1 MKFFNTEGPMK
12 VERHYC
18 IPPLTRWNLPE
29 ILTLI
34 DQQKYFVV
42 HAPRQTGKTTCLLAL
57 QAYLNQQGAYR
68 AVYVNVEAAQ
78 AAREDVAAAM
88 AVIVYT
94 LAEQARVSLQDARL
108 ANQYAELTQR
118 VPVHAMLSAAFTEL
132 ALASETP
139 LVLLLDEIDSLIG
152 DTLISVLRQLREGY
166 PSRPQRFPQSV
177 ILCGVRDVR
186 DYRLRAD
193 DGKAVITGG
202 SAFNI
207 KAKSLRLGNFVQAE
221 IAALYQQHTQAT
233 GQPFDEAAIPYVIA
247 QTNGQPWLVNALAQE
262 VCFEMETGRD
272 RSRPITIEM
281 LAQAKESLILRR
293 DTHLDQLIDKLRE
306 PRIRR
311 VIEPILAG
319 ADATDALR
327 PDDVQYAVDLGLI
340 HQERNGAMR
349 IANAMYQEI
358 IPRELVWDLQS
369 GVTQQTVWYLTP
381 DKRLDMAKLL
391 QAFQE
396 FFREHAEHWIERFD
410 YKEAGPQLLLQAF
423 LQRIVN
429 GGGRVEREYGLG
441 RLRTDLLVLWPTPAG
456 MQKIVLELKL
466 LRKTLDKTI
475 EQGMMQT
482 AEYLDRTGTAEGHL
496 LIFDR
501 TPGKAWDEKIFCQ
514 EREHA
519 GHHIMIWGC

>member
-12 VERHYC
+12 PDIHYC

-34 DQQKYFVV
+34 EQQKYFVV

-57 QAYLNQQGAYR
+57 QKYLNQQGAYR

-88 AVIVYT
+88 AAIVYK
-94 LAEQARVSLQDARL
+94 LAEQARASLQDARL
-108 ANQYAELTQR
+108 ANQYTELTQR
-118 VPVHAMLSAAFTEL
+118 VPIHAMLSAAFTEL

-166 PSRPQRFPQSV
+166 PSRPARFPQSV

-186 DYRLRAD
+186 DYRLRTD

-207 KAKSLRLGNFVQAE
+207 KAKSLRLGNFSQDE
-221 IAALYQQHTQAT
+221 IAALYQQHTDAT
-233 GQPFDEAAIPYVIA
+233 GQAFAADVPAYVMA

-262 VCFEMETGRD
+262 VCFEMDAGRD
-272 RSRPITIEM
+272 RSRPISLEM
-281 LAQAKESLILRR
+281 IDQAKERLILRR

-311 VIEPILAG
+311 VIEPALTG
-319 ADATDALR
+319 LDATDSLR
-327 PDDVQYAVDLGLI
+327 PDDVQYAIDLGLI
-340 HQERNGAMR
+340 QQERNGAMQ
-349 IANAMYQEI
+349 IANAIYQEI

-369 GVTQQTVWYLTP
+369 GVTQQTIWYLTP
-381 DKRLDMAKLL
+381 ENRLDMAKLL
-391 QAFQE
+391 RAFQE
-396 FFREHAEHWIERFD
+396 FFREHSEHWIERFD

-441 RLRTDLLVLWPTPAG
+441 RLRTDLLILWPTPAG

-496 LIFDR
+496 MIFDR
-501 TPGKAWDEKIFCQ
+501 TQGKTWDEKIFCQ

-519 GHHIMIWGC
+519 GHRMTIWGC

>member
-12 VERHYC
+12 PDIHYC
-18 IPPLTRWNLPE
+18 IPPLTRWNLSE

-34 DQQKYFVV
+34 EQQKYFVV

-57 QAYLNQQGAYR
+57 QEYLNQQGAYR

-88 AVIVYT
+88 AAIVYK
-94 LAEQARVSLQDARL
+94 LAEQARASLQDARL
-108 ANQYAELTQR
+108 ANQYTELTQR
-118 VPVHAMLSAAFTEL
+118 VPIHAMLSAAFTEL

-166 PSRPQRFPQSV
+166 PSRPARFPQSV

-207 KAKSLRLGNFVQAE
+207 KAKSLRLGNFSQDE
-221 IAALYQQHTQAT
+221 IAALYQQHTDAT
-233 GQPFDEAAIPYVIA
+233 GQAFAADGPAYVMA

-262 VCFEMETGRD
+262 VCFEMDAGRD
-272 RSRPITIEM
+272 RSRPISLEM
-281 LAQAKESLILRR
+281 IDQAKERLILRR

-311 VIEPILAG
+311 VIEPIMAASDEIELIP
-319 ADATDALR
+319 TD
-327 PDDVQYAVDLGLI
+327 DIQYAVDLGLI
-340 HQERNGAMR
+340 TERKPLTISNP
-349 IANAMYQEI
+349 IYQEI
-358 IPRELVWDLQS
+358 IPRELIHTTEYSLRQEA
-369 GVTQQTVWYLTP
+369 QWYVDSTTG
-381 DKRLDMAKLL
+381 RLKMTALL
-391 QAFQE
+391 RAFQE
-396 FFREHAEHWIERFD
+396 FFREHSEHWIERFD

-441 RLRTDLLVLWPTPAG
+441 RLRTDLLILWPTPAG

-496 LIFDR
+496 MIFDR

-519 GHHIMIWGC
+519 GHRMTIWGC